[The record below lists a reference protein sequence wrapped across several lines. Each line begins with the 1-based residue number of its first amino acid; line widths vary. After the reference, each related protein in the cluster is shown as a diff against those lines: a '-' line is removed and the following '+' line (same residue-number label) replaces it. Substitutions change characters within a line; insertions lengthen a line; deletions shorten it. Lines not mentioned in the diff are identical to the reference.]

1 MPRTGP
7 LSWNEIRR
15 RAIAFARAWNEE
27 RRERAEAQTFWNE
40 FFEVF
45 GVRRRAVASFEEPVR
60 SIRGTH
66 GYIDLFWPGTLI
78 AEHKSRGEPLD
89 KAHTQ
94 ALGYMRSLIDGG
106 RRHEAPRYIVV
117 SDFETIALHDLE
129 PDAGGDSDTDGVG
142 GGSVTIPL
150 AELHEHV
157 GLFAFIAGYADRRRE
172 PEDDVNIR
180 AAEMLA
186 DLHDVMEA
194 GGYPSH
200 DLERF
205 MVRVLFC
212 LFAEDTGLFGQP
224 DAFNAAITDRTRE
237 DGSDLGPFLAHF
249 FEILNTPPER
259 RQAALDDTLADL
271 PYVNGDLFAD
281 ALPTAGFSREMRQH
295 LLRCCRFNWGRISP
309 AIFGSLFQSI
319 MQPRQRRQIGAH
331 YTSERD
337 ILKLLDSL
345 FLDDLRA
352 KFEQAR
358 RRRKAALKRFHAELG
373 EVRVLDPACGCGNF
387 LVVAYR
393 ELRLLE
399 IEVLKALHP
408 RDRQAPLFDV
418 RQELV
423 VDVDR
428 FYGIELEE
436 WPARIAEVAMWLMD
450 HQMNLLVSREFG
462 QYVARLPL
470 ERSALIRQANA
481 LRIDWNDVLPA
492 ERCSFVLG
500 NPPFVGAK
508 FMNAGQREDVRAVR
522 GKTPGAGLLDYV
534 ACWHRTAA
542 KYLREAGGR
551 AAFVSTNSITQGEQ
565 AGALWPELFRLGVVI
580 DFAHRTFPWTSEAR
594 GKAHVHVVIIG
605 FGLGEPTGVK
615 RIHSYGPRGEH
626 LGVAEVRNII
636 PYLAEGPSAAVTNRS
651 TPLCDA
657 PSMLFGNQPIDGGHL
672 ILDAEERQTLLDRC
686 FEAEEFVRPYFGA
699 KEFLNGTPRWCLW
712 LTDAEPDRLRAM
724 PAVLERIES
733 VRKFRLSSKR
743 KATQELASNPS
754 RFAFISHRE
763 SDYLYLPSVSSER
776 RPYIPIGFVS
786 RHKIASNLGLIVPGA
801 TLYHFGVL
809 HSAMHMAWVRRVCG
823 RLESRY
829 RYSISLVYNNFP
841 WPGEVSVAG
850 RGRVESAAR
859 AVLEAR
865 AAHPGATPAD
875 LYDPRTMPRELQR
888 AHAALDRAVDGL
900 YRRGAFGDD
909 EARFEHLFGLWE
921 RLSAPMLAGK
931 KRGAPRR
938 RGVGKDRAERW
949 R

>member
-7 LSWNEIRR
+7 LSWNEIRN
-15 RAIAFARAWNEE
+15 RAVVFARAWTEE

-40 FFEVF
+40 FFDVF

-89 KAHTQ
+89 KARTQ
-94 ALGYMRSLIDGG
+94 ALGYVRSLMNGG

-129 PDAGGDSDTDGVG
+129 PDDADHEGAAAA
-142 GGSVTIPL
+142 SVTIPL

-157 GLFAFIAGYADRRRE
+157 GLFAFIAGYAERRRE
-172 PEDDVNIR
+172 PEDEVNIR

-224 DAFNAAITDRTRE
+224 DAFLAAVTDRTRD

-259 RQAALDDTLADL
+259 RQAALDETLADL

-281 ALPTAGFSREMRQH
+281 ALPTAGFSREMREH

-319 MQPRQRRQIGAH
+319 MQPKQRRQIGAH

-345 FLDDLRA
+345 LLDDLRA
-352 KFEQAR
+352 KFAQAR
-358 RRRKAALKRFHAELG
+358 RRGKAALRRFHASLG
-373 EVRVLDPACGCGNF
+373 EIRVLDPACGCGNF

-408 RDRQAPLFDV
+408 RDKQAPLFDV
-418 RQELV
+418 RQELA

-428 FYGIELEE
+428 FFGIELEE

-470 ERSALIRQANA
+470 ERSAHIRQANA
-481 LRIDWNDVLPA
+481 LRIDWNGVLPA

-508 FMNAGQREDVRAVR
+508 FMNAGQREDVRAVW
-522 GKTPGAGLLDYV
+522 GKTPNAGLLDYV
-534 ACWHRTAA
+534 ACWHRTATE
-542 KYLREAGGR
+542 YLRKSGGR
-551 AAFVSTNSITQGEQ
+551 AAFVSTNSVTQGEQ
-565 AGALWPELFRLGVVI
+565 AGALWQELFRLGVVI

-605 FGLGEPTGVK
+605 FGLGEPTTPK

-626 LGVAEVRNII
+626 LGVAEVRNIS

-651 TPLCDA
+651 TPLCEA
-657 PSMLFGNQPIDGGHL
+657 PMGKSGNKPIDNGQYLFEPSEMQQFIETEPKSAKYFKRWLGGREFVQGIERWYLDLSEVEPQILRSMPHVLRRIENVREFRSKSKSAPTRAIANQPTQFHTKFKPDG
-672 ILDAEERQTLLDRC
+672 
-686 FEAEEFVRPYFGA
+686 PYIA
-699 KEFLNGTPRWCLW
+699 
-712 LTDAEPDRLRAM
+712 
-724 PAVLERIES
+724 
-733 VRKFRLSSKR
+733 
-743 KATQELASNPS
+743 
-754 RFAFISHRE
+754 
-763 SDYLYLPSVSSER
+763 LPQVSSER
-776 RPYIPIGFVS
+776 RMYIPIAHLDDSVLCGDKLRVF
-786 RHKIASNLGLIVPGA
+786 PGA

-829 RYSISLVYNNFP
+829 QYSITLVYNNFP
-841 WPGEVSVAG
+841 WPGEVSSAG
-850 RGRVESAAR
+850 RGRVERAAR
-859 AVLEAR
+859 AVLDAR
-865 AAHPGATPAD
+865 AVHAGATLAD
-875 LYDPRTMPRELQR
+875 LYDPRTMPRDLQR
-888 AHAALDRAVDGL
+888 AHAGLDRAVDGL

-921 RLSAPMLAGK
+921 RLSAPMLAG
-931 KRGAPRR
+931 RGSPQRR
-938 RGVGKDRAERW
+938 RGRRGGKERGEGQGE
-949 R
+949 